1 MLVEVVEL
9 SKHERMEV
17 SDARII
23 LYSGSVYLCLGNI
36 TGRDLIRWES
46 NSVNGLFGGRSS
58 VVNWVSSAS
67 RKTLIEEANVFSR
80 QHGVLTVYKAPFSSR
95 PEEQVPRMKM
105 QWKLRRAFAMC
116 GRESIMQTQGQTT
129 WSKMDPQM
137 NHRRVRGLGN
147 MLQVATFCCV
157 GVLDRQNTLTLIAK
171 TSLKTNTWLT
181 CKRIE
186 SHIESLGK

>member
-58 VVNWVSSAS
+58 VVN
-67 RKTLIEEANVFSR
+67 
-80 QHGVLTVYKAPFSSR
+80 
-95 PEEQVPRMKM
+95 
-105 QWKLRRAFAMC
+105 
-116 GRESIMQTQGQTT
+116 
-129 WSKMDPQM
+129 
-137 NHRRVRGLGN
+137 
-147 MLQVATFCCV
+147 
-157 GVLDRQNTLTLIAK
+157 
-171 TSLKTNTWLT
+171 
-181 CKRIE
+181 
-186 SHIESLGK
+186 